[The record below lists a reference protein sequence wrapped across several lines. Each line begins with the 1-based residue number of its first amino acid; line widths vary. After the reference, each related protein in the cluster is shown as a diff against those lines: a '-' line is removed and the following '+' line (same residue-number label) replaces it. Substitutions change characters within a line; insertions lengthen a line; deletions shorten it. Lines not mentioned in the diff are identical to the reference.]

1 MSDDDTGTE
10 DAYDPTDPRPPERA
24 SPVRETAPQSEFT
37 GSQVAIGVVVLVVG
51 LTITAGLPLLL
62 A

>member
-10 DAYDPTDPRPPERA
+10 ESYDPSDPSPPDRA
-24 SPVRETAPQSEFT
+24 PPVRETAPQSDFT
-37 GSQVAIGVVVLVVG
+37 GSQVAVGALVLAVG
-51 LTITAGLPLLL
+51 LAITAGLPLLL